1 MNFKDL
7 LKSLSSTCVK
17 VLSKIKESLKKT
29 ALKKAAVS
37 VIAIIL
43 LASTVCLLFSGSKK
57 EEHLYGEDPELV
69 AAGLYMQQYTYNLFQ
84 LDSLFISKDT
94 ETEELTTEPQYAVVV
109 NDAGVRSTYYSRN
122 KTVKEF
128 FEDQY
133 ISLGEED
140 SMNVGYDDLVAD
152 CGEIEIN
159 RVGYSLQ
166 TEIQYTNYKTETY
179 RVYFLAAIN
188 RIPED
193 TSGRRGQTRVS
204 YRCKYVDGE
213 LVEKVQVNK
222 TVISRP
228 VNEVKYI
235 VYHPEW
241 EPYGLDESYV
251 VKTVVYG
258 STAYSSQQKNLGEC
272 TAMGYQTD
280 YGIAAVSYRNPGEIR
295 MGDWVYVEC
304 VGLDFDYGYAYVCDT
319 SHSYNPTW
327 MDLHF
332 DTVHEARVWGRR
344 QIKVHL
350 LSGRPDF
357 VDPPE
362 RYKKK

>member
-1 MNFKDL
+1 MKTVLNRLSEGFK
-7 LKSLSSTCVK
+7 KA
-17 VLSKIKESLKKT
+17 VLKIKEKT
-29 ALKKAAVS
+29 SGAAFKKAGVLAAAALLLVTSFFAISFGNKSES
-37 VIAIIL
+37 VYYA
-43 LASTVCLLFSGSKK
+43 
-57 EEHLYGEDPELV
+57 EDPELI

-84 LDSLFISKDT
+84 LDSLFIAKDT
-94 ETEELTTEPQYAVVV
+94 ETEELTTDMQYAVVV
-109 NDAGVRSTYYSRN
+109 NDAGVRTTYYSRN
-122 KTVKEF
+122 KTVREF
-128 FEDQY
+128 FEEQY
-133 ISLGEED
+133 IALGEED
-140 SMNVGYDDLVAD
+140 SMNVDYEALISD
-152 CGEIEIN
+152 CGEIEIS

-193 TSGRRGQTRVS
+193 TAGRKGQTRVS

-228 VNEVKYI
+228 VNEVKYV

-251 VKTVVYG
+251 IKTVEYG
-258 STAYSSQQKNLGEC
+258 STAYSSQQKNLGFC
-272 TAMGYQTD
+272 TAMGYHTD
-280 YGIAAVSYRNPGEIR
+280 YGIAAVSYRNPGEVR

-344 QIKVHL
+344 QIRVHI

>member
-1 MNFKDL
+1 MKKLFDRLFEN
-7 LKSLSSTCVK
+7 LKSFFKRISAFLAANA
-17 VLSKIKESLKKT
+17 KKT
-29 ALKKAAVS
+29 A
-37 VIAIIL
+37 VIVLSAL
-43 LASTVCLLFSGSKK
+43 LTFTALAMVFVGAGNKRL
-57 EEHLYGEDPELV
+57 PEYEMSPEFFE
-69 AAGLYMQQYTYNLFQ
+69 AGIYMQQYTYNLFK

-109 NDAGVRSTYYSRN
+109 NDAGVRSTYYSKD
-122 KTVKEF
+122 KTVEAF

-140 SMNVGYDDLVAD
+140 SMNVEYTDLISQ

-166 TEIQYTNYKTETY
+166 TEIQYTAYKTETY
-179 RVYFLAAIN
+179 RVFFLAAVN

-193 TSGRRGQTRVS
+193 TAGRRGQTRVS

-228 VNEVKYI
+228 VNEVKYVI
-235 VYHPEW
+235 YHPEW
-241 EPYGLDESYV
+241 EPYGLDMSYV
-251 VKTVVYG
+251 VKTVEYG

-304 VGLDFDYGYAYVCDT
+304 IGLDFDYGYAYVCDT

-332 DTVHEARVWGRR
+332 DTVYEARVWGRR
-344 QIKVHL
+344 RIRVHL

-362 RYKKK
+362 RYKRK